1 MPPAK
6 PDRSA
11 NNWDYSSR
19 AADPRLTGDQVI
31 QRLGSGLA
39 VCRRKRCKLRVSR
52 LRPATNIQSKRAPCA
67 EAKAYIADN
76 RCAVADTKF
85 DRRGILRIR
94 GMHIDKSWL
103 QESITRASR
112 MHGVTIMHK
121 SHRIAVGIATAVGL
135 ILLSGLPAQAP
146 AQTAGAPTAA
156 QANAVGMKCN
166 GKPIAT
172 DPGSGKPIADP
183 FKGKLAGP
191 GLPEGLL
198 PIDGKVRDSILLP
211 DPPCQEIVSPAGQ
224 EDVGLAN
231 LQRGF
236 DVYSWRTFIALN
248 WPAKSTN
255 VTSIDQAQADT
266 PTRWEDMDNFKQLL
280 DVMLPPK
287 SPPPTWPTDR
297 AGMEA
302 ERERLMPEQCRALD
316 KQFPNRM
323 IVKMIEES
331 FNEPFKTGP
340 LIDQQGHYA
349 IFDILM
355 NRQMFKYITDN
366 HLNTKDGQMSAAKS
380 GLFVDFP
387 AGQNDTPGTDG
398 TLGAFM
404 LKVSWKILS
413 PDEIRAKNFHMVKAL
428 VLMPQV
434 PPDDPN
440 AKRPC
445 LPETLGLI
453 GFHAVHK
460 TASRPQ
466 WIWTSFEHVKNVP
479 DKDEV
484 ANNKLDGPYNFFS
497 VNCKDNCP
505 AANATPPRPWD
516 PNPTLQLKFRKDD
529 SFKSQIVRETPL
541 TDAAKNMNKI
551 FHSLLPKASVWQNYM
566 LLSTQ
571 WPSVFDCTKLHSQSS
586 DAPAPKTDFL
596 KQPDM
601 TCSPAPTFFANST
614 LETYSQAE
622 SDGGVPLA
630 TSSCIACHG
639 NAVGFQTRPSNPK
652 PGEVNLNQ
660 SDFTFMLEKA
670 K

>member
-1 MPPAK
+1 VFTAES
-6 PDRSA
+6 DLGTGRS
-11 NNWDYSSR
+11 
-19 AADPRLTGDQVI
+19 PKKTLQI
-31 QRLGSGLA
+31 
-39 VCRRKRCKLRVSR
+39 RVSR
-52 LRPATNIQSKRAPCA
+52 LRSAINIQNRRTPCA
-67 EAKAYIADN
+67 EAKAYVADN

-156 QANAVGMKCN
+156 QAKTTGMTCNGNPILDPVN
-166 GKPIAT
+166 GKPIV
-172 DPGSGKPIADP
+172 DPISGKPIVDP
-183 FKGKLAGP
+183 FKGQLAGP
-191 GLPEGLL
+191 HLPEGLL
-198 PIDGKVRDSILLP
+198 PIDGKVRDSILLS
-211 DPPCQEIVSPAGQ
+211 DPPCQEIVNPGGQ
-224 EDVGLAN
+224 EEVGLDN

-236 DVYSWRTFIALN
+236 DFYSWRTFIALN
-248 WPAKSTN
+248 WPAKSTPAKSTN

-266 PTRWEDMDNFKQLL
+266 PTQWEDMDNFKQLL
-280 DVMLPPK
+280 DVMLPANLQPPK
-287 SPPPTWPTDR
+287 WPTDR

-302 ERERLMPEQCRALD
+302 ERERLMPEECRALH
-316 KQFPNRM
+316 KQMPERM

-355 NRQMFKYITDN
+355 NRQMFDYILAH
-366 HLNTKDGQMSAAKS
+366 HLTTKAGQMSAANS

-387 AGQNDTPGTDG
+387 PGHNNTNLSTLDGTLDG

-413 PDEIRAKNFHMVKAL
+413 PDEIQAKNFHMVQAL
-428 VLMPQV
+428 VLMP
-434 PPDDPN
+434 PGDPK

-445 LPETLGLI
+445 LAETLGLI

-460 TASRPQ
+460 TVTRPQ
-466 WIWTSFEHVKNVP
+466 WIWTSFEHKKNVP
-479 DKDEV
+479 DKNEV
-484 ANNKLDGPYNFFS
+484 AAKKLDGPYNFFS
-497 VNCKDNCP
+497 VTCKDDCP

-516 PNPTLQLKFRKDD
+516 PDPALQLKFRKDD
-529 SFKSQIVRETPL
+529 SYKSQIVRETPL
-541 TDAAKNMNKI
+541 TDAANNMNTI
-551 FHSLLPKASVWQNYM
+551 FHSMLPAASVWQNYM

-571 WPSVFDCTKLHSQSS
+571 WPSAFACTGLHSQSF

-652 PGEVNLNQ
+652 PGEINLNQ

-670 K
+670 Q